1 MSHTCEKCRFSV
13 EKDGSQYCLA
23 FLKAL
28 YMNDYGEYVPV
39 SDCIDCKEV
48 DKHDK

>member
-1 MSHTCEKCRFSV
+1 MSHSCERCRFNV

-28 YMNDYGEYVPV
+28 YMNDKGEYIPV
-39 SDCIDCKEV
+39 SDCKEENKY
-48 DKHDK
+48 DK